1 MILYISDRS
10 VNSPVMEGKD
20 GRRCPSTYIH
30 TYITNITNPCEKPHP
45 DARIL
50 SIPPPLSPP
59 NNSTGPIYL
68 ICTYVSHSHSTPH
81 TTRHKHKHTYRQ
93 QRRPLP
99 IPFESQNPRIP
110 FHSISISTI
119 SHPTPKLSN
128 PRPRGRSAGTGPRP
142 RGGGP
147 LCGIRNVFV
156 SYFILDIA
164 KTPPAS
170 LSERKKEEVD

>member
-1 MILYISDRS
+1 MF
-10 VNSPVMEGKD
+10 
-20 GRRCPSTYIH
+20 STYIH
-30 TYITNITNPCEKPHP
+30 TYITNPCEKPRP
-45 DARIL
+45 DERIL
-50 SIPPPLSPP
+50 LLPPSFSSQL
-59 NNSTGPIYL
+59 NNSIDPIYL
-68 ICTYVSHSHSTPH
+68 ICTYVSHSHPSPH
-81 TTRHKHKHTYRQ
+81 IIRHKHKHTYRQ

-99 IPFESQNPRIP
+99 ISFESQNSIP
-110 FHSISISTI
+110 FRSISTI
-119 SHPTPKLSN
+119 SHPTPELSN
-128 PRPRGRSAGTGPRP
+128 PRPRGRLAGTSPRP

>member
-50 SIPPPLSPP
+50 SIPPPPFPSQQLYRSNLPNLHICIPLSPE
-59 NNSTGPIYL
+59 S
-68 ICTYVSHSHSTPH
+68 PH
-81 TTRHKHKHTYRQ
+81 HKTQTHVWTTTTRTSH
-93 QRRPLP
+93 
-99 IPFESQNPRIP
+99 FFRIP
-110 FHSISISTI
+110 EFHSISISTI

-147 LCGIRNVFV
+147 LLGV
-156 SYFILDIA
+156 
-164 KTPPAS
+164 
-170 LSERKKEEVD
+170 KKRVCQLVYSR